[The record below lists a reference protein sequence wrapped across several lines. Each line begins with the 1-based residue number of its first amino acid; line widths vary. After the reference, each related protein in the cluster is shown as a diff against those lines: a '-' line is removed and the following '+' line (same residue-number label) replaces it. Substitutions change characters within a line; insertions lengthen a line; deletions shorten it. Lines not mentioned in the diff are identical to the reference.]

1 MVVGEDVGTR
11 GMGEGIV
18 RELGIDMCAALYL
31 TWITNKDLLQSTGN
45 SAQCYVA
52 AWKGVWGKMDT
63 CICMAESLC
72 CPPETVTLLVSY
84 ISI

>member
-1 MVVGEDVGTR
+1 
-11 GMGEGIV
+11 MGEGIV